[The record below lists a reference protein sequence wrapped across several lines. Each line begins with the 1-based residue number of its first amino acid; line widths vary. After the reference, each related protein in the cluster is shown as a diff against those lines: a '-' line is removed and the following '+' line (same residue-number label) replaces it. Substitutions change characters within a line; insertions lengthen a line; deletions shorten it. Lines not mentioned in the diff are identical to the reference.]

1 MLAKGPRT
9 PLDLDRLEVRRE
21 QRFQKMAEKMSESSR
36 FAAWF
41 PLRLYRGN
49 IETRNKEKYK
59 IYKSTTERY
68 LDSPL
73 NAMRR
78 KLNELA
84 LLSV

>member
-1 MLAKGPRT
+1 MPKTSERGFALIDKKIGLLA
-9 PLDLDRLEVRRE
+9 LSELWEL
-21 QRFQKMAEKMSESSR
+21 RFFGKTGTSGSEEKR
-36 FAAWF
+36 
-41 PLRLYRGN
+41 
-49 IETRNKEKYK
+49 EKYK

-84 LLSV
+84 SMPI